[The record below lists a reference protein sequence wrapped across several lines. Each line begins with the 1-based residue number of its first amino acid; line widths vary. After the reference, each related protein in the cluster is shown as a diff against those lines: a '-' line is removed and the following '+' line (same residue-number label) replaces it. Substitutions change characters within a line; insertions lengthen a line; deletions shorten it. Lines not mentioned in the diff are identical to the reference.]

1 MKVVVFVVAFLVLVG
16 IFLFV
21 AKRKQSGGMTAEV
34 PYYGKS
40 PLTEVEQV
48 LYYRLV
54 EALPELVVLAQVPLT
69 AILGIKKRQN
79 KSWQG
84 QFNAISRKSVDYVVC
99 RKDFSIVAVI
109 ELDDSTHEKPE
120 RQKSDE
126 VKNAAFKA
134 VGIEVLRLKPGK
146 LPEAASI
153 QMAFNTLLKTA
164 TASASVPKEAVS
176 IQSK

>member
-1 MKVVVFVVAFLVLVG
+1 MKILMLVVAVLVLAV
-16 IFLFV
+16 ILF
-21 AKRKQSGGMTAEV
+21 ALFRRKTADLAGEI
-34 PYYGKS
+34 PYFKKT

-54 EALPELVVLAQVPLT
+54 EALPDLVVLAQVPLT
-69 AILGIKKRQN
+69 AILGIRRQGN
-79 KSWQG
+79 KGWQA

-109 ELDDSTHEKPE
+109 ELDDKTHEKPD

-126 VKNAAFKA
+126 VKDSAFKA

-146 LPEAASI
+146 LPEVTSI
-153 QMAFNTLLKTA
+153 EAAFNTFVKKDGLP
-164 TASASVPKEAVS
+164 ASA
-176 IQSK
+176 